1 MPLSLSLYFF
11 KKFFLLEISNKFF
24 ELYGKLITSRNSLK
38 FKNDTKKLFFYIFLW
53 LDVGKNI
60 KSSKRDKYEIYL

>member
-24 ELYGKLITSRNSLK
+24 ELYGKLITSRKS
-38 FKNDTKKLFFYIFLW
+38 KNDTKKLFFYIFLW